1 MKTLDEN
8 SIPLEGL
15 NPSDVANGAQN
26 LTGGVPAVDAG
37 VAVFLGM
44 MVIFFL
50 FLALVCYVFF
60 AICLMKIAKK
70 TGTKDRWFAWI
81 PILNVLLM
89 LRIAQKPLWWFFL
102 FLIPPINIAIMIV
115 VWMAMA
121 KAVKK
126 PDWLGILM
134 IVPIANLVVPAYL
147 AFSKME
153 GGSAT
158 APSPEKS
165 TPTA

>member
-1 MKTLDEN
+1 MENLGEN
-8 SIPLEGL
+8 SIPLQGI
-15 NPSDVANGAQN
+15 NPAELANNSAM
-26 LTGGVPAVDAG
+26 TTPAVDAG
-37 VAVFLGM
+37 LAIFLGM

-50 FLALVCYVFF
+50 ALALICYVFF

-70 TGTKDRWFAWI
+70 TETKNRWYAWI
-81 PILNVLLM
+81 PILNVILM
-89 LRIAQKPLWWFFL
+89 LQVAKKPLWWFFL

-115 VWMAMA
+115 VWMAIA

-134 IVPIANLVVPAYL
+134 LVPIANLVVPAYL

-153 GGSAT
+153 EGGADKSVAST
-158 APSPEKS
+158 EPKEEK
-165 TPTA
+165 